1 MIFLL
6 DTHVWL
12 WMLREPER
20 LPDEV
25 RTIVEDGTQ
34 DLLLSAASSW
44 EIAIKYT
51 IGRLHLPS
59 PPATYIPDQMLATA
73 VQGLG
78 IEHSHAL
85 EVASLPHHH
94 SDPFDRMLIAQS
106 IVEDLTILTVD
117 TQFSKYDIRTV
128 GIH

>member
-1 MIFLL
+1 
-6 DTHVWL
+6 
-12 WMLREPER
+12 MLREPER

-25 RTIVEDGTQ
+25 RSIVEDGTQ

-51 IGRLHLPS
+51 IGRLRLPA
-59 PPATYIPDQMLATA
+59 PPATYIPEQMLATA

-85 EVASLPHHH
+85 EVASLPYHH

-117 TQFSKYDIRTV
+117 PQFSRYDIRAI
-128 GIH
+128 GIR